1 MIMRRK
7 SVRIVFKNLGF
18 QRNLRIIIF
27 YLDQNQ
33 DNKGIDKDAKIE
45 PENKVDNQLSTSNII
60 VKETVEIGN
69 VIF

>member
-1 MIMRRK
+1 MRRK